1 MHSTNRKRVNL
12 MPNLKRAFLSANAV
26 RFSFIVFSAIFILA
40 SVSTADILI
49 LKNGRSI
56 DSPKC
61 WEDGNL
67 VKCMLHGQT
76 IGYPKNDVAE
86 SKIKSVPE
94 KPVYG
99 FRFEVWQSGIT
110 VHQAIDV
117 AETNNL
123 PFSRSGLIS
132 SNKVFN
138 PKLCRPYADTDSR
151 FEYREQ
157 LFNKLATLRFTFTPT
172 SKKLYSLEVVFN
184 GTGMPKNSEF
194 RQQMESMLREKYGK
208 PFRVTDHILFK
219 DYDWRINANAI
230 VAMRPMSNAV
240 IVTYSDVKLSGLAE
254 IERLNNVRRGFTKGD
269 KNKF

>member
-1 MHSTNRKRVNL
+1 MKRVKL
-12 MPNLKRAFLSANAV
+12 MPDLKRVFHSANAV
-26 RFSFIVFSAIFILA
+26 RFSFIAFSAIFILA
-40 SVSTADILI
+40 SISIADTLI

-61 WEDGNL
+61 WEAEDL
-67 VKCMLHGQT
+67 IKCKLHGQT

-86 SKIKSVPE
+86 IRIESVPE
-94 KPVYG
+94 KPVNG
-99 FRFEVWQSGIT
+99 FRFGVWQSGIT
-110 VHQAIDV
+110 VHEAIDI
-117 AETNNL
+117 AEANNY
-123 PFSRSGLIS
+123 PFVRSGLIT
-132 SNKVFN
+132 SNRTFY
-138 PKLCRPYADTDSR
+138 PKFCRPYADTDTR

-157 LFNKLATLRFTFTPT
+157 LFNKLATLRFRFTQT

-184 GTGMPKNSEF
+184 GTGIPKNSEF

-240 IVTYSDVKLSGLAE
+240 IVTYSDVKLSRLAE
-254 IERLNNVRRGFTKGD
+254 SERLSSIRQGFAKRD
-269 KNKF
+269 KEKF